1 MSQQPDCTAEKLDE
15 MKQKVV
21 EAECLG
27 QLVGVIFNDEVASK
41 SVAWE
46 FAQAVTG
53 EIAALA
59 RDGPLTEFPPNV
71 NTNIYAR
78 VCEYG
83 MEKLPL
89 LTTVLARVSI
99 RSSTAVLPS
108 DVISISNTIANICFL
123 ANRNL
128 DGVVKTRS
136 FALQASGTTDEG
148 LGLLSSAGL
157 TTTPRHLNQFRD
169 KFAEV
174 GPLLLQSLSK
184 KHPTQVLLDN
194 LNFRTS
200 AGAAQ
205 ENMMLKCS
213 VIEAVDTRMLSTV
226 GKEKAEVLEGF
237 TIDKVLLQSPVNAEE
252 REQLVRLIAKGF
264 ARTLA
269 TARPRAEKLGK
280 FLRLQKKKVPQHI
293 VNTDKIYACNETS
306 HSDMVRLGYQVQ
318 SEYLEVVANY
328 KEGDPVFLA
337 DLKLLEDVDADDE
350 VREAAEA
357 RVRAAVEEYGCWV
370 GYGDQLTWQVMQD
383 IKVVVAQEVTAF
395 GRLEFLGPF
404 RLAGMHSLMKKV
416 STDFKAV
423 MKKLTN
429 FSDPCCM
436 SQMASRCG
444 LDRQISNEKKKIVTN
459 DSSFELHHQFFAA
472 VGSSFGNARF

>member
-1 MSQQPDCTAEKLDE
+1 